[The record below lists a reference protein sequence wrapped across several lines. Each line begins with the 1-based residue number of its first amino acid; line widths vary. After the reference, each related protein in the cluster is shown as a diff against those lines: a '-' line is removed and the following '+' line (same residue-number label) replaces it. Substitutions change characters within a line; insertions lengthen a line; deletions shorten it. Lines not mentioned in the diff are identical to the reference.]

1 MKFDFRS
8 EGFQTKNSIYLTA
21 TLPLWCFSAPF
32 DMCGEFPKKPCRC
45 LAVLET
51 GSIAKETKI
60 SLVNKLKQLLAPSS
74 KKTVRALHLYFVH
87 IIYCMVKF
95 HWLLTLCYKKIKEIQ
110 LKIYGNQEM
119 HWKPKLYIFSKYC
132 NTTDAGIGNAVH
144 HVHMAHK

>member
-1 MKFDFRS
+1 MISDLKAFKQKIQFILLLPYLFDVFLLLLVCV
-8 EGFQTKNSIYLTA
+8 ENFQK
-21 TLPLWCFSAPF
+21 
-32 DMCGEFPKKPCRC
+32 
-45 LAVLET
+45 
-51 GSIAKETKI
+51 
-60 SLVNKLKQLLAPSS
+60 SLVDVWLSLKPVLLQ
-74 KKTVRALHLYFVH
+74 KKQKYLLLINWNNCLHHLQKKKVRPLHLYFVH